1 MERSSKRKRLVEEA
15 LSKYFLLIVLLS
27 FLGWCFEVL
36 LAINYTGEWVNPG
49 AFRLPIC
56 PIYGISLCMIYFLAG
71 TPDEPRGI
79 LKGYHGKR
87 RWVWYLVIAFLLP
100 TTAELVG
107 GSFFDRFYG
116 VRLWDYRH
124 LPFNVNGYISPVVSF
139 SWMILIFL
147 FMKYMFTPIK
157 QFVFSAKRE
166 WRVAFFTLLLV
177 LIGIDVF
184 L

>member
-1 MERSSKRKRLVEEA
+1 MGRSLKRKRLSREA
-15 LSKYFLLIVLLS
+15 LSQYFLLGVLLS
-27 FLGWCFEVL
+27 FFGWCFEVL
-36 LAINYTGEWVNPG
+36 LAVNYTGNWVNPG

-56 PIYGISLCMIYFLAG
+56 PIYGISLCAIYFLVG
-71 TPDEPRGI
+71 TPDAPHGI
-79 LKGYHGKR
+79 LRGYRGKR
-87 RWVWYLVIAFLLP
+87 RWAWYLIIAFLLP
-100 TTAELVG
+100 TAAELTAAV
-107 GSFFDRFYG
+107 FFDRLFG

-124 LPFNVNGYISPVVSF
+124 LPFNLNGYVSAVVSF
-139 SWMILIFL
+139 SWMLLIFL

-166 WRVAFFTLLLV
+166 WRVAFFALLLV